1 MFKFTLDSIT
11 LIVHLQWTK
20 YLYIFISILIVST
33 RTQKSKLKKNFH
45 IRKASLQVQT
55 SASVHFRPISI
66 RIASNRKLYIAK
78 FECYYYYYY
87 YCQTWVG
94 AYELLVWKRSAIIYW
109 LKWRK
114 HIFMFNDFLFHSST
128 VSINTHI

>member
-1 MFKFTLDSIT
+1 MLDSIT
-11 LIVHLQWTK
+11 LNVHLWWTK

-45 IRKASLQVQT
+45 IKKASLQVQT